1 VRPVCALSV
10 SGDHRVLDG
19 DTLGAFVSRVV
30 TLLEEPLLIFEDLT

>member
-1 VRPVCALSV
+1 
-10 SGDHRVLDG
+10 VLDG